1 MMEDNVLRLPQ
12 TADAIEV
19 RHLRAFVAVAE
30 ELNFGRAATRLYVT
44 QPALSRQIGGLER
57 LVGCQLLRRSTR
69 SVELTL
75 PGEVLLTR
83 ARDLLHDLNEAVTMT
98 RSVGDELMERV
109 ARTWAPVSEVAS
121 TSGADLDKLR
131 AAYESVSAMFPVPE
145 GIVVRPANAG
155 GVIGLAVSPDHDL
168 PPTVLY
174 LHGGGMAL
182 GSAYGYRSL
191 TGAIAAAAGATVVV
205 PDFRLAPEHPFPAAL
220 DDAVSTYEWM
230 LARGVPAERLCV
242 AGDSMGCHLMLAL
255 TLKLRD
261 LGVPLPGRL
270 VMMSPGVDFVPPE
283 RLDSGAA
290 EVIRSFG
297 DSYIGTHPKDDPLVR
312 PMLADFT
319 GLPPMFV
326 QSATEDL
333 MSDQAADL
341 IAHARA
347 HGVKVDVDDYPFA
360 AHVFQL
366 FWPFLPE
373 AATAIEKAGEYIHAG
388 AHR

>member
-1 MMEDNVLRLPQ
+1 MEDNVLRLP
-12 TADAIEV
+12 ASAEAIEV

-83 ARDLLHDLNEAVTMT
+83 AKDLLHDLHEAVTMT
-98 RSVGDELMERV
+98 RSVGDELEERA
-109 ARTWAPVSEVAS
+109 ARIWAPVSDLAAS
-121 TSGADLDKLR
+121 SAGLDELR

-145 GIVVRPANAG
+145 GIVVRPANTG
-155 GVIGLAVSPDHDL
+155 GVVGLSVSPD
-168 PPTVLY
+168 PEQPATVLF

-191 TGAIAAAAGATVVV
+191 AGALAAAAGATVVI

-220 DDAVSTYEWM
+220 DDAVSAYEWM
-230 LARGVPAERLCV
+230 LSRGVPPRTISV
-242 AGDSMGCHLMLAL
+242 ATDSMGAHLTLSMV
-255 TLKLRD
+255 LKLRD
-261 LGVPLPGRL
+261 DGVPLPGRL
-270 VMMSPGVDFVPPE
+270 VLMSPGVEFTPPDQVD
-283 RLDSGAA
+283 RGAA
-290 EVIRSFG
+290 EVIRGFG
-297 DSYIGTHPKDDPLVR
+297 AAYLGDRPANDPLVH
-312 PMLADFT
+312 PLLADFT
-319 GLPPMFV
+319 GLPELFV
-326 QSATEDL
+326 QAGTQDL
-333 MSDQAADL
+333 MYAQAADL

-347 HGVKVDVDDYPFA
+347 HGVKVVVDDYPLA

-373 AATAIEKAGEYIHAG
+373 AATALEKAGDYIRAG